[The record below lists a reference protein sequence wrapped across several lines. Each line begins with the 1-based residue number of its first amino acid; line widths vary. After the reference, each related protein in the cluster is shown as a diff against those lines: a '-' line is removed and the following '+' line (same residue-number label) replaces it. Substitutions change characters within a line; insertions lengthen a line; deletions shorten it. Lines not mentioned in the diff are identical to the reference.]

1 MVGEGRGKFDAR
13 GPVDKLD
20 TRSNPSLG
28 WNMKEVLDREHP
40 CLAIAW
46 SREEPDRIGEVTLL
60 EDRRCWGAGRSR
72 RVTSLRAPGSR
83 STA

>member
-13 GPVDKLD
+13 GPVDKVD

-46 SREEPDRIGEVTLL
+46 SREEPDRIGEVILL
-60 EDRRCWGAGRSR
+60 DGPRVLGRGPT
-72 RVTSLRAPGSR
+72 VGSR
-83 STA
+83 E